1 MLIVTHTRVSV
12 GLVNKTQVHPR
23 EVFADPI
30 TDKASAIIVA
40 HNHPGGGLNPSK
52 EDIEVTKQ
60 LKSAGEILGIRLL
73 DHIIFNRKGYYSFL
87 EDGKL

>member
-1 MLIVTHTRVSV
+1 M

-30 TDKASAIIVA
+30 TDRASAIIVA
-40 HNHPGGGLNPSK
+40 HNHPAGGLNPSK

-60 LKSAGEILGIRLL
+60 LKSAGEILGIRML
-73 DHIIFNRKGYYSFL
+73 DHIILNHKGYYSFL